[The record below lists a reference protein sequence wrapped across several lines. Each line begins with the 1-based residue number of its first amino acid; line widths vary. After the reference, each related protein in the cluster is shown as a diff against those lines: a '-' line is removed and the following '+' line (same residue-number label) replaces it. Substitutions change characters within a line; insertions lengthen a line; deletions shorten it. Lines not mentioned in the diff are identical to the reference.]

1 MKEKTLQMKTDIVN
15 DIKSKFEKAQCAIL
29 VDYRGLTVEQDT
41 DLRNKF
47 RAAGVEYKVLKN
59 TMVKRALDDLGIEGV
74 SELLA
79 GPTAVAFGYEDPV
92 APAKV
97 ISDFVKD
104 VDIVEIKG
112 GLLDSKPMTMDQI
125 KYLSELPS
133 KEVLIAKLMGS
144 LNAPITNFVGVLAA
158 VPRNFVCA
166 LNEIKNKK
174 EA

>member
-1 MKEKTLQMKTDIVN
+1 MKEQTLQAKTDIVN
-15 DIKSKFEKAQCAIL
+15 GIKEKFEKAQCAIL

-41 DLRNKF
+41 DLRNKM
-47 RAAGVEYKVLKN
+47 REAGVEYKVLKN

-74 SELLA
+74 DELLA
-79 GPTAVAFGYEDPV
+79 GPTAIAFGYEDPV

-97 ISDFVKD
+97 ISNFAKD
-104 VDIVEIKG
+104 IEVVEIKG
-112 GLLDSKPMTMDQI
+112 GLLDSKPMTLDQI

-144 LNAPITNFVGVLAA
+144 LNAPVTNFVGVLAA
-158 VPRNFVCA
+158 VPRSFVCA

>member
-74 SELLA
+74 SDLLA

-112 GLLDSKPMTMDQI
+112 
-125 KYLSELPS
+125 
-133 KEVLIAKLMGS
+133 
-144 LNAPITNFVGVLAA
+144 
-158 VPRNFVCA
+158 
-166 LNEIKNKK
+166 
-174 EA
+174 